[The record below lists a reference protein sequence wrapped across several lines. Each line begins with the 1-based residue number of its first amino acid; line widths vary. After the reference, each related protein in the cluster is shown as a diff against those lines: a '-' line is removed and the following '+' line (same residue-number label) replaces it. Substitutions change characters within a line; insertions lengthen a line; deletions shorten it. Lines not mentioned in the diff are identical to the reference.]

1 MHLIV
6 MSCIA
11 YFQILNRSIDS
22 IVRRP
27 YSLNDGGSLIIKF
40 KDLKHF
46 KIDINGGEEFSN
58 VADSLEKLSA
68 VGKKNHFELAYLPV
82 YLNNYFNFHF
92 CLSIHSFVRV
102 SENQLQFLQS
112 LHKMSLLKVAWHVL
126 RVKSVHSGSPSDL
139 LWGP

>member
-1 MHLIV
+1 MDKDYMTMSPLTFFYKLSLTLKV
-6 MSCIA
+6 MNSIP

-46 KIDINGGEEFSN
+46 KIDINGGEEFNN

-68 VGKKNHFELAYLPV
+68 VGKKDHFELTYLDISLF
-82 YLNNYFNFHF
+82 YAWGHF
-92 CLSIHSFVRV
+92 K
-102 SENQLQFLQS
+102 N
-112 LHKMSLLKVAWHVL
+112 
-126 RVKSVHSGSPSDL
+126 
-139 LWGP
+139 

>member
-1 MHLIV
+1 MEQNKDKKIWCRIDKKEIFN
-6 MSCIA
+6 MSIANGIKIERKFWYPGWTKTTCPFWIFYKLSLNLEGMNCIP

-46 KIDINGGEEFSN
+46 KIDINGGEEFNN

-68 VGKKNHFELAYLPV
+68 VGKKDHFKLT
-82 YLNNYFNFHF
+82 YLNT
-92 CLSIHSFVRV
+92 
-102 SENQLQFLQS
+102 S
-112 LHKMSLLKVAWHVL
+112 LF
-126 RVKSVHSGSPSDL
+126 
-139 LWGP
+139 